1 MEGVLEMAELSLKDH
16 LASLG
21 LKKILEY
28 LDSDPDTNIEKIL
41 DWLIKLDR

>member
-21 LKKILEY
+21 LKKNPRVFGLGPGHQY
-28 LDSDPDTNIEKIL
+28 RKNIGL
-41 DWLIKLDR
+41 AD